1 MAKSEVDFIN
11 EKRIIFINEFQTI
24 KETKVQ
30 GSLGFPTV

>member
-11 EKRIIFINEFQTI
+11 EKRIIFINEFKTV

>member
-1 MAKSEVDFIN
+1 MVKSEVDFIN

-30 GSLGFPTV
+30 VSLGFPTV

>member
-1 MAKSEVDFIN
+1 MVKSEVDFIN
-11 EKRIIFINEFQTI
+11 EKRIIFINEFKTV